1 MEYIHEDRDLLMG
14 LQDDLS
20 DMLFATGKY
29 TITLDEIVQNYMPYI
44 PVYLIENEDE
54 IRETYSDRIDEDD
67 NLFIFDR
74 DRTRAK
80 ISRNN
85 LMDYIHED
93 RDLLIGLQDDLSE
106 MLWATGQFSITL
118 DEIVQ
123 NYMPFIPL
131 YLIEN
136 EDEIKQAY
144 PDRVTD
150 DEYIFIFDR
159 DMTPNEITLNVEW
172 RD

>member
-1 MEYIHEDRDLLMG
+1 MQTTTTKAVISRDKLMEYIDEDRDLLMG

-20 DMLFATGKY
+20 DMLSATGRY
-29 TITLDEIVQNYMPYI
+29 
-44 PVYLIENEDE
+44 
-54 IRETYSDRIDEDD
+54 
-67 NLFIFDR
+67 
-74 DRTRAK
+74 
-80 ISRNN
+80 
-85 LMDYIHED
+85 
-93 RDLLIGLQDDLSE
+93 
-106 MLWATGQFSITL
+106 SITL

-131 YLIEN
+131 HLIEN
-136 EDEIKQAY
+136 EDEIKNAF

-150 DEYIFIFDR
+150 DENIFIYDR

>member
-1 MEYIHEDRDLLMG
+1 MQTTTTKAIISRDKLMEYIHEDRDLLMG

-20 DMLFATGKY
+20 DMLSATGK
-29 TITLDEIVQNYMPYI
+29 
-44 PVYLIENEDE
+44 
-54 IRETYSDRIDEDD
+54 
-67 NLFIFDR
+67 
-74 DRTRAK
+74 
-80 ISRNN
+80 
-85 LMDYIHED
+85 
-93 RDLLIGLQDDLSE
+93 
-106 MLWATGQFSITL
+106 FSITL

-123 NYMPFIPL
+123 SFMPYIPL

-150 DEYIFIFDR
+150 DEHIFIFDR

>member
-1 MEYIHEDRDLLMG
+1 MIMQTTTTKAIISRDNLMEYIHEDRDLLMG

-20 DMLFATGKY
+20 DMLSATGRY
-29 TITLDEIVQNYMPYI
+29 
-44 PVYLIENEDE
+44 
-54 IRETYSDRIDEDD
+54 
-67 NLFIFDR
+67 
-74 DRTRAK
+74 
-80 ISRNN
+80 
-85 LMDYIHED
+85 
-93 RDLLIGLQDDLSE
+93 
-106 MLWATGQFSITL
+106 SITL

-131 YLIEN
+131 HLIEN

-144 PDRVTD
+144 SDRVTD
-150 DEYIFIFDR
+150 DEYIFIYDR